1 MVLGSQKLMCQSVIP
16 ALFDWRSHLLADK
29 LSLNLWN
36 VPKGM
41 EDTLNPLGTVGSNPV
56 KESPCLELRF
66 DHHPA
71 VVLYPDLQDFKEYA
85 EMLRGIR
92 SEPSHKKLN
101 VKHDDLPQ
109 ETISEAEREKLVA
122 LSRQDPLAE
131 ISEQEKDALWK
142 LRKHCLSIPDIL
154 PRFLDAVKWNSR
166 DDLTDL
172 YVLLEEWPRVSPMT
186 ALELLDCKYADPTVR
201 RRAVEW
207 LEGMSDEDLA
217 QYLLQLV
224 QTLKYEPVSEREIRK
239 SLLAINVLPT

>member
-1 MVLGSQKLMCQSVIP
+1 MLS
-16 ALFDWRSHLLADK
+16 DK

-41 EDTLNPLGTVGSNPV
+41 EDTLNPLGCVGSNPV

-71 VVLYPDLQDFKEYA
+71 VVLYPDPQDFREYA

-92 SEPSHKKLN
+92 SEPTHKKLN
-101 VKHDDLPQ
+101 VNLPQ
-109 ETISEAEREKLVA
+109 ESISEAERRKLVA
-122 LSRQDPLAE
+122 ISRRDPLAE

-142 LRKHCLSIPDIL
+142 LRKHCLAIPDIL

-172 YVLLEEWPRVSPMT
+172 YALLEVIIILFS
-186 ALELLDCKYADPTVR
+186 
-201 RRAVEW
+201 
-207 LEGMSDEDLA
+207 
-217 QYLLQLV
+217 Q
-224 QTLKYEPVSEREIRK
+224 
-239 SLLAINVLPT
+239 VL

>member
-1 MVLGSQKLMCQSVIP
+1 MFYIP
-16 ALFDWRSHLLADK
+16 YRSLLAASSP
-29 LSLNLWN
+29 SLVLLRNQLCSSRHGFWPSGGPRCRAFGTAFPRGTIQRA
-36 VPKGM
+36 VAFAGGA
-41 EDTLNPLGTVGSNPV
+41 LVLLGLAG
-56 KESPCLELRF
+56 
-66 DHHPA
+66 
-71 VVLYPDLQDFKEYA
+71 DLQDFKEYA

-109 ETISEAEREKLVA
+109 ETISDAEREKLVA

-172 YVLLEEWPRVSPMT
+172 YALLEVIII
-186 ALELLDCKYADPTVR
+186 PT
-201 RRAVEW
+201 
-207 LEGMSDEDLA
+207 
-217 QYLLQLV
+217 
-224 QTLKYEPVSEREIRK
+224 
-239 SLLAINVLPT
+239 